1 MTDPYQVLGVSPSAT
16 DEQIKNAYRELARK
30 YHPDNYAN
38 NPLADLAQEKMKEI
52 NEAYDQIQRQRKQ
65 QQSSRAGQGYSQ
77 GGYSQSGYSQGGYSR
92 GYAGQRSYAG
102 GGSQFADIR
111 QLLNANRVSDAEE
124 LLEGIPQ
131 SRRDAE
137 WYFLRGRVF
146 YVRGWLDQAY
156 NYYVRANQ
164 MSPGN
169 AEYQTALN
177 QLMWQRNTGRP
188 AGGYGDYRN
197 VQTGGAS
204 GCDMCMGLICAD
216 TCCECVG
223 GDLISCC

>member
-65 QQSSRAGQGYSQ
+65 QSSRAGQGYSQ
-77 GGYSQSGYSQGGYSR
+77 SGYSQSGYS
-92 GYAGQRSYAG
+92 RSYAG
-102 GGSQFADIR
+102 QGGSSRGGSQFADIR

-197 VQTGGAS
+197 VQTGGVS

-216 TCCECVG
+216 TCCECMG

>member
-65 QQSSRAGQGYSQ
+65 QQSSRSGQGYSQ
-77 GGYSQSGYSQGGYSR
+77 GGYSQSGYSR

-111 QLLNANRVSDAEE
+111 QLLNVNRVSDAEE

-216 TCCECVG
+216 TCCECMG

>member
-16 DEQIKNAYRELARK
+16 DEQIKSAYRELARK
-30 YHPDNYAN
+30 YHPDNYVN

-65 QQSSRAGQGYSQ
+65 QQQSYSGQASANRGYSNA
-77 GGYSQSGYSQGGYSR
+77 GYSR
-92 GYAGQRSYAG
+92 QSYSGQGR
-102 GGSQFADIR
+102 SQFADIR
-111 QLLNANRVSDAEE
+111 QLLNSNRLSDAEE

-131 SRRDAE
+131 QRRDAE
-137 WYFLRGRVF
+137 WYYLRGRVF
-146 YVRGWLDQAY
+146 YVHGWLDQAY
-156 NYYVRANQ
+156 SYYTRAVQ
-164 MSPGN
+164 MNPGN

-188 AGGYGDYRN
+188 SGGYGDYRN
-197 VQTGGAS
+197 VQSGGMS
-204 GCDMCMGLICAD
+204 GCDMCSGLICAD
-216 TCCECVG
+216 CCCECMG